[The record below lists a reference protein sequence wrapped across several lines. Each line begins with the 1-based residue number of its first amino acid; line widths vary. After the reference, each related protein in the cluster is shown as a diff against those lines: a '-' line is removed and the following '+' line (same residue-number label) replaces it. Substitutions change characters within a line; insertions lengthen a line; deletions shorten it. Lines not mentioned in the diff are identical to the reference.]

1 MTRSEINRIIRDSRA
16 FFDQMGFRLPPAADW
31 TTADWT
37 TKGVEVRELV
47 DVGIGWDITD
57 FGRGDFDSKGLVLFT
72 LRNGRVNDSRY
83 PKPYAEKIMI
93 VGEEQLTL
101 THYHWNKAE
110 DIINR
115 GGGNLVI
122 RLHNATDDD
131 RLADTPVIVQ
141 MDGVTRRLPCGADV
155 VLHPGESITLTPRLY
170 HSFWGEAGKGAV
182 LVGEVSCV
190 NDDQADNCFL
200 EEQLRFP
207 AIEEDEEPF
216 RLLVGDYASRIRFP

>member
-1 MTRSEINRIIRDSRA
+1 MKRSEINRIIRDSRA
-16 FFDQMGFRLPPAADW
+16 FFERMGFRLPPVADW
-31 TTADWT
+31 TTADWRM
-37 TKGVEVRELV
+37 KGPEVREIV
-47 DVGIGWDITD
+47 DVGIWWDITD
-57 FGRGDFDSKGLVLFT
+57 FGRGDFFAKGLVLFT

-131 RLADTPVIVQ
+131 RLADTPVVVQ
-141 MDGVTRRLPCGADV
+141 MDGVTRRLPGGADV

-170 HSFWGEAGKGAV
+170 HSFWGEAAKGAV

-190 NDDQADNCFL
+190 NDDHADNCFL
-200 EEQLRFP
+200 EKQLRFP
-207 AIEEDEEPF
+207 AIEEDEDPF
-216 RLLVGDYASRIRFP
+216 RLLVGDYASWIRFP